1 MENKKIIIGGLAL
14 VGGIALLSY
23 LRKPKNDSEGFL
35 NADGIFAPRVPPK
48 LPTNV
53 FGGLPKSQLG
63 TSVLPKAQSD
73 VCNLPDTFV
82 RMVSTRTNGMAKS
95 YCARYDRIL
104 TMTPKGKGFVYRSQP
119 DIPNQTFVNGNFIN
133 SNGQIIVT
141 NPPLIVNS
149 SEYEYS
155 FLNLPL
161 CTVNPPVMKL

>member
-1 MENKKIIIGGLAL
+1 MDNKKIIIGGLAL
-14 VGGIALLSY
+14 VGGIALVSY
-23 LRKPKNDSEGFL
+23 LRKPKKDAEMFVNASGFS
-35 NADGIFAPRVPPK
+35 NPFSV
-48 LPTNV
+48 
-53 FGGLPKSQLG
+53 LPKSQLG

-82 RMVSTRTNGMAKS
+82 RMVSSRINGMAKS

-119 DIPNQTFVNGNFIN
+119 DIPNQTFINGNFIN

-149 SEYEYS
+149 SEFEYA

-161 CTVNPPVMKL
+161 CTIQPPR